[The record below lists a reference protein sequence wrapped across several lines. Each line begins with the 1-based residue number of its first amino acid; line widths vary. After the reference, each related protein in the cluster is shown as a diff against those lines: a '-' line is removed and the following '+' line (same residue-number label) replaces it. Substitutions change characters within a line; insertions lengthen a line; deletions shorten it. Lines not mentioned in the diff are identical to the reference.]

1 MIDEHDIL
9 KIFDFAVWHDSPYS
23 IYITYGL
30 GFTGFVYDMDL
41 FFKGGP
47 GLPGEAV

>member
-1 MIDEHDIL
+1 MNDEHDIL

-23 IYITYGL
+23 TYILMGL
-30 GFTGFVYDMDL
+30 GSRVFIYGMDL